1 VISCVEWPSIRDIK
15 ALTRI
20 ATGFP
25 PGVGGDEISWVPRIS
40 SKIVLIL
47 SNSSDGCWKEKM
59 L

>member
-1 VISCVEWPSIRDIK
+1 VISRVEWSSIRDIK

-20 ATGFP
+20 TTGVP

-47 SNSSDGCWKEKM
+47 SNSSDGC
-59 L
+59 